1 MSKPVLQIIIAST
14 RPGRVG
20 LPVAQWFEGVAREH
34 GGFEVEVLDLA
45 TIALPLF
52 DEPGHP
58 IARQYVHAH
67 SLAWSETIDRGDAFV
82 LVHPEYN
89 HSYNAALKNALD
101 YLHVEWNYKPVGF
114 VSYGGVSAG
123 TRAQAALKPVLG
135 ALRMTPT
142 TEAVNVPFVAQFIDD
157 AGRFVP
163 NDMLSMGALG
173 MLGELAKLDGALRPL
188 RAA

>member
-1 MSKPVLQIIIAST
+1 MSTPVLQIIIAST

-20 LPVAQWFEGVAREH
+20 LPVATWFDGVAREH
-34 GGFEVEVLDLA
+34 GAFEVEVLDLA
-45 TIALPLF
+45 AIGLPLL

-58 IARQYVHAH
+58 VARAYQHPHTV
-67 SLAWSETIDRGDAFV
+67 AWSETIDRGDAFV

-101 YLHVEWNYKPVGF
+101 YLHAEWNYKPVGF

-142 TEAVNVPFVAQFIDD
+142 VEAVNVPFVAQFVDD
-157 AGRFVP
+157 DGRFVP
-163 NDMLSMGALG
+163 NEMLAMGALG
-173 MLGELAKLDGALRPL
+173 MLAELAKLDRALRPL
-188 RAA
+188 RSA